1 VYLRTTQ
8 FIPQVTYSRQLG
20 GLFDKLLDTGSK
32 IYAGQTAKSI
42 AKAQAKTAAA
52 QEALVARQAELE
64 AAKQAGEK
72 LSQTAFDLLHPE
84 LSKEEYNK
92 PTVLKATVVK
102 RQQGTTTWNAY
113 TCPSGYRYK
122 KTAQGEHLCFRE

>member
-42 AKAQAKTAAA
+42 AKAKRAGLLSNP
-52 QEALVARQAELE
+52 LVIGGAVAVP
-64 AAKQAGEK
+64 
-72 LSQTAFDLLHPE
+72 LL
-84 LSKEEYNK
+84 LMF
-92 PTVLKATVVK
+92 L
-102 RQQGTTTWNAY
+102 R
-113 TCPSGYRYK
+113 K
-122 KTAQGEHLCFRE
+122 KGK

>member
-1 VYLRTTQ
+1 MSRADASKWVMPAVVVLGG
-8 FIPQVTYSRQLG
+8 FFVLRQLQTMFKG
-20 GLFDKLLDTGSK
+20 GT
-32 IYAGQTAKSI
+32 
-42 AKAQAKTAAA
+42 
-52 QEALVARQAELE
+52 E

>member
-1 VYLRTTQ
+1 MYLRTTQ

-64 AAKQAGEK
+64 ARIAESKRAGL
-72 LSQTAFDLLHPE
+72 LSNPLVIGGAVAVPLL
-84 LSKEEYNK
+84 LMF
-92 PTVLKATVVK
+92 L
-102 RQQGTTTWNAY
+102 R
-113 TCPSGYRYK
+113 K
-122 KTAQGEHLCFRE
+122 KGK